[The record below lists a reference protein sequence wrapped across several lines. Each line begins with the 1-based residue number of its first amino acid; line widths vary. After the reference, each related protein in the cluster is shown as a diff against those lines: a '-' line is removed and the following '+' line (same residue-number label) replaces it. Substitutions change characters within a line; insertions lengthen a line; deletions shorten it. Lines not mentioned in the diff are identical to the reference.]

1 MLKTHTVA
9 CNICHIDDAT
19 VLFPPGAAQ
28 IQQIVR
34 CNRCGLMYANPRKTP
49 DCEEMEDWAVDPD
62 WDVATERPQRFE
74 KEILQV
80 RDYTRTKAA
89 LNQFYPQRGK
99 VLEIGS
105 GMGFLLDSFR
115 NDGWD
120 VFGLDPDRNV
130 CRYAS
135 EKNGI
140 PNKVATLEEAALPDE
155 SFDVVLMMHVIEH
168 VPDPSRLLGEIRR
181 VLKPGGHLVLET
193 PRYDTL
199 MFKLLG
205 RRERSLGCGGHIY
218 FFTTDTLRRLY
229 EQAGFKLIT
238 LENVGRSLTFDRLVY
253 NVGVIS
259 RSEWLQSFL
268 SRLSRR
274 LALNKVTFHVNMHDM
289 QRLSLSKESELALEK
304 RTP

>member
-1 MLKTHTVA
+1 MLETHAVA
-9 CNICHIDDAT
+9 CNICHADDAA
-19 VLFPPGAAQ
+19 VVFRAGVAQ

-34 CNRCGLMYANPRKTP
+34 CNQCGLMYANPRKTP
-49 DCEEMEDWAVDPD
+49 DCEEMKDWAVDPD
-62 WDVATERPQRFE
+62 WDVAKERPQRFE

-80 RDYTRTKAA
+80 RDYARTKAA
-89 LNQFYPQRGK
+89 LNRIYPQRGK

-105 GMGFLLDSFR
+105 SMGFLLDSFR
-115 NDGWD
+115 NDGWF
-120 VFGLDPDRNV
+120 VFGLDPDRNS
-130 CRYAS
+130 CRYAT

-168 VPDPSRLLGEIRR
+168 VPDPARLLKEVWR
-181 VLKPGGHLVLET
+181 VLRRGGHLVLET

-205 RRERSLGCGGHIY
+205 RRERSLGCEGHIY

-229 EQAGFKLIT
+229 EMVGFKLLT
-238 LENVGRSLTFDRLVY
+238 LDNVGRSLTLDRLVY

-259 RSEWLQSFL
+259 RSAWLL
-268 SRLSRR
+268 SVLSKLSRR
-274 LALNKVTFHVNMHDM
+274 LALNKVTFHVNVRDM
-289 QRLSLSKESELALEK
+289 QRLSLRKEA
-304 RTP
+304 